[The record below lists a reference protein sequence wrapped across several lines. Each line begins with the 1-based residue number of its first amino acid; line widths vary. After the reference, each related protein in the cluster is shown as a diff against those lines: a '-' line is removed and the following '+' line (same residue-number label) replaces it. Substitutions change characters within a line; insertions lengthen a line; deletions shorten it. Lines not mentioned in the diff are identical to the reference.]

1 MKQVEKIWAE
11 LSAKAQEVETP
22 QEVELSEEKVE
33 LGAIEDAIKQKENDA
48 KELQRE
54 INGYAAS
61 ARDVI
66 ASIESAEKEYESAK
80 DAFKKFQDAE
90 QAYNKELDR
99 ADGLYRALDQNTAF
113 GKWNELFDLNKELE
127 RYNGKTFPV
136 NESRTKEMREAV
148 DLWKSIKSKFPKI
161 K

>member
-1 MKQVEKIWAE
+1 MKQVEKVWAE
-11 LSAKAQEVETP
+11 LSAKEASK
-22 QEVELSEEKVE
+22 EVELSEEQVE

-54 INGYAAS
+54 VNGYAAT
-61 ARDVI
+61 ARDII
-66 ASIESAEKEYESAK
+66 ASVNRAEKEYQSAK

-90 QAYNKELDR
+90 QAYNKELERTD
-99 ADGLYRALDQNTAF
+99 DLYRALDQNTAF
-113 GKWNELFDLNKELE
+113 GKWNELFDLNKELQ

-148 DLWKSIKSKFPKI
+148 DLWKSISSKFPKI